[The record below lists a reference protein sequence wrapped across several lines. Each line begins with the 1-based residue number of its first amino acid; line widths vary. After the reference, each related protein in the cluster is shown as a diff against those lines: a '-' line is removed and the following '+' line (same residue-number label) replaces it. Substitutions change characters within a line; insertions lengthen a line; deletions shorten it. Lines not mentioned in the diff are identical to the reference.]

1 MVLPDL
7 LVRHSRSSG
16 KIGSM
21 KPRSA
26 IAKRGYYPCI
36 KETVSILNPKTKR
49 VIVIVS
55 TIALAAVWDAPTRGS
70 VPKSIT
76 VQTAASSQPNVKNLQ
91 ELIAGLKRRGKKLGR
106 KEKVEQPFLS
116 VKGQI
121 ISVDDQEVQ
130 VFEYRNVLAA
140 ELDKK
145 KINDTRATSM
155 AMWIA
160 PPHFFWSGR
169 LIVLYVGEAPSMLA
183 TLTELLGPQFA
194 GNRTLTSAAVPSP
207 QPGGWNRVILQV
219 DDLPARIETLKKAG
233 LHFRNAME
241 VGPGGKQIQLK
252 DPDGNPIEL
261 FEPAQR

>member
-1 MVLPDL
+1 M
-7 LVRHSRSSG
+7 
-16 KIGSM
+16 
-21 KPRSA
+21 
-26 IAKRGYYPCI
+26 
-36 KETVSILNPKTKR
+36 LNRKTKR
-49 VIVIVS
+49 VIVTVN
-55 TIALAAVWDAPTRGS
+55 TVVLATVGDAPTRGS
-70 VPKSIT
+70 VPKTIT
-76 VQTAASSQPNVKNLQ
+76 IQTAASSQPNVRTLR
-91 ELIAGLKRRGKKLGR
+91 ELIARLKGRGKKVGR

-219 DDLPARIETLKKAG
+219 DDLPARIETLKKGRTA
-233 LHFRNAME
+233 FS
-241 VGPGGKQIQLK
+241 K
-252 DPDGNPIEL
+252 
-261 FEPAQR
+261 

>member
-16 KIGSM
+16 KIGSV
-21 KPRSA
+21 KPRRA

-36 KETVSILNPKTKR
+36 KEMVSMMNRKTKR
-49 VIVIVS
+49 VIVTVITVV
-55 TIALAAVWDAPTRGS
+55 LATVGEAPTRGS
-70 VPKSIT
+70 VPKTIT
-76 VQTAASSQPNVKNLQ
+76 IQTAASSQPNVRTLR
-91 ELIAGLKRRGKKLGR
+91 ELIAGLKGRGKKVGR

-121 ISVDDQEVQ
+121 ISVDDQDVQ

-160 PPHFFWSGR
+160 PPHFFRSGR
-169 LIVLYVGEAPSMLA
+169 LIVLTLA
-183 TLTELLGPQFA
+183 KPHQC
-194 GNRTLTSAAVPSP
+194 
-207 QPGGWNRVILQV
+207 
-219 DDLPARIETLKKAG
+219 LK
-233 LHFRNAME
+233 
-241 VGPGGKQIQLK
+241 P
-252 DPDGNPIEL
+252 
-261 FEPAQR
+261 